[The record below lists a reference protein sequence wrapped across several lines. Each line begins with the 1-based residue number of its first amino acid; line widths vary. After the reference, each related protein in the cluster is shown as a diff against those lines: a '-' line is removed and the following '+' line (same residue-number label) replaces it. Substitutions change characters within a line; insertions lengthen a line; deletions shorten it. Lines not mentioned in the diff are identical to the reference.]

1 MVGTTHRR
9 KTAFARKSTAQIA
22 AITAKIVLARR
33 VALVVGVVDAGEERM
48 RCDLQ
53 PVPVE
58 PVAEALHQ
66 HGKADQDRQ
75 VGLGGRAAAS
85 AGPVKRMPPM
95 T

>member
-9 KTAFARKSTAQIA
+9 KTAFARKSTAQISDHGQDRLG
-22 AITAKIVLARR
+22 TEGGV
-33 VALVVGVVDAGEERM
+33 VVGVVDAGEERM

-75 VGLGGRAAAS
+75 VGLGGWAAAS
-85 AGPVKRMPPM
+85 AGPEKRYHP
-95 T
+95 